1 MKEAGGSCS
10 LSSSMLPQVED
21 EQHGCKI
28 RLFRHPSKYF
38 WRQNPAFLVQFIP
51 SFVCVCV
58 CVTCS
63 PPRSEVGKRS
73 VRVCLPLS
81 EREVNDSERE
91 AGLRLQSAFDR
102 RVWLVSDI
110 ERA

>member
-1 MKEAGGSCS
+1 MAAKYACFAILPSIFGDRILLFLFS
-10 LSSSMLPQVED
+10 L
-21 EQHGCKI
+21 
-28 RLFRHPSKYF
+28 
-38 WRQNPAFLVQFIP
+38 FLL
-51 SFVCVCV
+51 SCVCV